1 MEFDMPTT
9 YTYNGAMCNP
19 IASTQ
24 KPTKNQDQYDLY
36 LVIDK
41 TQVQVQVALA
51 TTSSKNRSRT
61 RCRKRRI
68 TKYALLQVIR
78 VQPLLSPLSNEFGF
92 VVPLTVLFQLEPH
105 SIVDQ

>member
-1 MEFDMPTT
+1 MPTT

-51 TTSSKNRSRT
+51 T
-61 RCRKRRI
+61 
-68 TKYALLQVIR
+68 YY
-78 VQPLLSPLSNEFGF
+78 
-92 VVPLTVLFQLEPH
+92 FQ
-105 SIVDQ
+105 